1 VCAEEKTCFNYLGLY
16 DIHVVVTDPLI
27 ALVGDGTHIVRCRV
41 LNNPASGLDA
51 LTDLKYKL
59 VTILEISRQFPH
71 CEMIFYILKNI
82 FNNLIFYK
90 LAS

>member
-1 VCAEEKTCFNYLGLY
+1 MCAKEKTCFNYLGLY

-71 CEMIFYILKNI
+71 CKMISCIIYMCI
-82 FNNLIFYK
+82 NLLFCK